1 MTETTKAELK
11 DEVSELH
18 DRIKELEA
26 ELDNER
32 GKHKSKKKDGLDDE
46 VRRSL
51 DTVNDQMAKLTRGLF
66 FAGLEAM
73 ALSAKFTRDFV
84 DGVDERSKPH
94 RHDTWAKMMTD
105 LPVDATKGFT
115 DALEKSADEVEKV
128 VDKFYA
134 KYKE

>member
-1 MTETTKAELK
+1 MAETTKAELK
-11 DEVSELH
+11 DEVSDLH
-18 DRIKELEA
+18 ARIKELEA
-26 ELDNER
+26 ELDSER
-32 GKHKSKKKDGLDDE
+32 GKHKSKKKNGIDDD

-51 DTVNDQMAKLTRGLF
+51 DTVNEQMTKLTRGLF

-84 DGVDERSKPH
+84 DRVDERSSPH
-94 RHDTWAKMMTD
+94 RRDTWAKMMTD

-115 DALEKSADEVEKV
+115 DALENSADDIEKV

>member
-1 MTETTKAELK
+1 MAETTTKLK
-11 DEVSELH
+11 DEVSELNE
-18 DRIKELEA
+18 RIKELEA
-26 ELDNER
+26 ELENER
-32 GKHKSKKKDGLDDE
+32 GKHKSKKKDGIDDE
-46 VRRSL
+46 VRKSL
-51 DTVNDQMAKLTRGLF
+51 DTVNEQVTKLTRGLF

-84 DGVDERSKPH
+84 DRVDERSTPH

-115 DALEKSADEVEKV
+115 DALEHSADDIEKV
-128 VDKFYA
+128 VDKFYT